1 MTTESNMTQAPAA
14 TLTEKEL
21 WALFVRNV
29 MHASLGAGT
38 VIERYRPDSHL
49 RDPGAWGMI
58 QDFSA
63 SLADDL
69 EEAEH
74 PEDELSLRIEEI
86 ENYVVLLKIVQEDF
100 HKAKSMLEIEEGDDD
115 AEPRYRNP
123 FSGNAEAA

>member
-1 MTTESNMTQAPAA
+1 MTTNTMTAAPIA

-21 WALFVRNV
+21 WALFVNNV
-29 MHASLGAGT
+29 MNASMGSGT
-38 VIERYRPDSHL
+38 VIERYKPDSHL

-69 EEAEH
+69 EEADHAE
-74 PEDELSLRIEEI
+74 EELSLRIEEI
-86 ENYVVLLKIVQEDF
+86 ENYVVLLKIVLEDF
-100 HKAKSMLEIEEGDDD
+100 HKAKSMLEIEGDDD